1 VGLAVVVVVDGTA
14 DVAGLA
20 VVVVDG
26 AEVVVEAATVVTGAA
41 TVVLASIVV
50 VVGAATVVRLE
61 ALDDEAGKAAVD
73 AVATVGPAP
82 VEALGSPASSSS
94 AHAPSPSPITD
105 AMRKMV
111 DKVKIE

>member
-1 VGLAVVVVVDGTA
+1 MGLAVVVVVDGTA

-41 TVVLASIVV
+41 TVVLASM

-61 ALDDEAGKAAVD
+61 AVDDEAGKAAVD